1 MPESAAI
8 PKIKATEDY
17 GAEVR
22 LIGSSLAD
30 AVEAAQKFS
39 SQTGARFIHPYDDPW
54 VIAGQGTL
62 GVEILEQLPEVG
74 TVVIPTGGGG
84 LLAGAALAM
93 KTLKPS
99 VKVIGVE
106 IEAASVYAASRKRGE
121 LVRDFPRGV
130 PTVADGIAVSVPSD
144 TVWSIAQ
151 EHVDDILVVDDA
163 QTTVALAYIL
173 DRSKMMVEA
182 AGAVGVAALLEK
194 LMPDDAADPI
204 CIVLSGG
211 NIDLMFLGKV
221 VSHGLEAS
229 GRFARYSVLVPDQPG
244 NLALVLQTVAGA
256 GGNVLHVQHRREG
269 FGLSFGTVEI
279 EIAVETRDADHAA
292 RIAQALQPYMS

>member
-1 MPESAAI
+1 
-8 PKIKATEDY
+8 
-17 GAEVR
+17 
-22 LIGSSLAD
+22 
-30 AVEAAQKFS
+30 
-39 SQTGARFIHPYDDPW
+39 
-54 VIAGQGTL
+54 
-62 GVEILEQLPEVG
+62 
-74 TVVIPTGGGG
+74 
-84 LLAGAALAM
+84 
-93 KTLKPS
+93 
-99 VKVIGVE
+99 
-106 IEAASVYAASRKRGE
+106 
-121 LVRDFPRGV
+121 
-130 PTVADGIAVSVPSD
+130 
-144 TVWSIAQ
+144 
-151 EHVDDILVVDDA
+151 
-163 QTTVALAYIL
+163 
-173 DRSKMMVEA
+173 
-182 AGAVGVAALLEK
+182 
-194 LMPDDAADPI
+194 MPDDAADPI